1 MTRLLF
7 QCQLVTCLLL
17 LPGVTPTPQSEGAL
31 KKTRKARSRLR
42 ANNNFVVLENYEK
55 DILNRMLARK
65 AKKVGDVVLVNGKPA
80 IIKKRVLKLK
90 NPPVLGENIKKKRI
104 RIKSEV
110 RPTFPSRPRLLQAK
124 SPPLRKVKKL
134 RERKLRAQIGRMN

>member
-1 MTRLLF
+1 M
-7 QCQLVTCLLL
+7 
-17 LPGVTPTPQSEGAL
+17 
-31 KKTRKARSRLR
+31 R

-80 IIKKRVLKLK
+80 IIKKRVRVLKLK

-110 RPTFPSRPRLLQAK
+110 MPTFPSRPRLLQAK